1 MAQTKKKRRRK
12 RRGTQGGRIDRRPAR
27 GRARSRAEAQS
38 RARSRTKKKSGP
50 RVPEP
55 ASWSSALKKGGVA
68 AVFVRL
74 AHDRRLVA
82 AVLFVALLTV
92 FGQNP
97 AVALLVGLLMLG
109 FYVPMAYLLD
119 RFIHQRHL
127 RKEAQKR
134 AERESQRTGAGQP
147 GG

>member
-12 RRGTQGGRIDRRPAR
+12 HRGTQGGRIDRRPAR

-68 AVFVRL
+68 AV
-74 AHDRRLVA
+74 
-82 AVLFVALLTV
+82 LFVALLAV